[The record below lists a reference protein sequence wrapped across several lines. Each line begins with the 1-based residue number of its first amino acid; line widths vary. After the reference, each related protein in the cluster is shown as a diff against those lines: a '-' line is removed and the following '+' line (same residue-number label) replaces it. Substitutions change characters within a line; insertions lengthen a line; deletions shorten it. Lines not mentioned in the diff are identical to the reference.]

1 MLLRKALKT
10 AWTTILVV
18 AMVAASLAQNPVRPR
33 TGGRE
38 SIAIVV
44 DRNNPLNS
52 VSSTELR
59 EIFFGDRR
67 WWTHDRPITL
77 VAMRPGSA
85 ERETILRTIY
95 GMDEKGYEEFFFFA
109 MFRGDLFYPPTDVS
123 TAGELKKFLSK
134 KPGSVGYLRAS
145 DVDNTVKVLR
155 VDGLLPDDDGYP
167 LRLRKDKEK
176 KPKSLLHRDTQ

>member
-1 MLLRKALKT
+1 
-10 AWTTILVV
+10 
-18 AMVAASLAQNPVRPR
+18 MVAALFAQNPARSRARVRD
-33 TGGRE
+33 

-52 VSSTELR
+52 VSSTELK

-77 VAMRPGSA
+77 VAMHPGSP
-85 ERETILRTIY
+85 ERETVLRTVY

-109 MFRGDLFYPPTDVS
+109 MFRGDLFHPPTDVS
-123 TAGELKKFLSK
+123 TAGELKKFVSK
-134 KPGSVGYLRAS
+134 NPGSVGYVRAS

-167 LRLRKDKEK
+167 IRLHTT
-176 KPKSLLHRDTQ
+176 KPKTLLRRDGR